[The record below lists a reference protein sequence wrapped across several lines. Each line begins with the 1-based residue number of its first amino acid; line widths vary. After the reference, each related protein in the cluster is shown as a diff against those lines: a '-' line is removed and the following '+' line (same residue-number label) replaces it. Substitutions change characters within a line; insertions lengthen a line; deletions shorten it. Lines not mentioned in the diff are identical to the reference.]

1 MKIALEDHNTTMFR
15 LKEFLSTNTIKIKDI
30 ESEISVRICRRLISI
45 FSIVK
50 DCRQQ
55 KKIFY
60 QLKDLILMEFLAAV
74 GGADSGEDV
83 EDFWERK
90 FSLYKKIFGPN
101 YERVPSHDT
110 FDRVIGLIPSSEMNK
125 TLVDILLEADKALR
139 QALKLPKPDYRHISV
154 DGKQLRGT
162 GRENMMKGPIKDLQ
176 ILNVYDNTSDTCLVS
191 EKIEDKTNEIPHAQS
206 ILSQME
212 LKDTLVTFDALHTQK
227 ETVSI
232 IAKKRGDYIG
242 GLKGNQHSLNE
253 HAVNLFNKEMLAK
266 IQKSTDDYAYNKAIA
281 HGQLEERQFF
291 MARLTPKQCKTD
303 FDGWAKVHSLVCY
316 VKTCTNNNTG
326 RTSKETRYYISSL
339 KDVAEIATGIREHWG
354 VEDRLH
360 NGLDMVMMEDQMRIA
375 NKNAALNRSIINKMC
390 LALYRKLQEVQNLKG
405 KKSKRRIRKCIG
417 WAYEEEMKQIFTF
430 LDPIAL
436 RRCLIIEPKKK

>member
-1 MKIALEDHNTTMFR
+1 MKITLEDSNTTMFR

-30 ESEISVRICRRLISI
+30 ETEISVRICRRLINI
-45 FSIVK
+45 FSVVK
-50 DCRQQ
+50 DSRQQ
-55 KKIFY
+55 KKIDY
-60 QLKDLILMEFLAAV
+60 RLKDLILMEFLAAI

-83 EDFWERK
+83 ENFWKGHLK
-90 FSLYKKIFGPN
+90 FYKKVFN
-101 YERVPSHDT
+101 YELVPSYDT
-110 FDRVIGLIPSSEMNK
+110 FDRVMGLIPSSEMNK

-139 QALKLPKPDYRHISV
+139 KALKIPKPTYRHLSV

-162 GRENMMKGPIKDLQ
+162 GRENTMNGPIKDLQ

-191 EKIEDKTNEIPHAQS
+191 EKIEDKTNEIPHAQT

-227 ETVSI
+227 ETVSV

-242 GLKGNQHSLNE
+242 GLKGNQHSLNKY
-253 HAVNLFNKEMLAK
+253 AVNIFNEEKLAK
-266 IQKSTDDYAYNKAIA
+266 IESSTDDYAYNKTIA

-291 MARLTPKQCKTD
+291 MIRLTQKQRKTD
-303 FDGWAKVHSLVCY
+303 FAEWAKIQSLVCY

-326 RTSKETRYYISSL
+326 KISKETRYYISSL
-339 KDVAEIATGIREHWG
+339 NNVAEIATGIREHWG
-354 VEDRLH
+354 VENRLH
-360 NGLDMVMMEDQMRIA
+360 NGLDTVMMEDQMRIA
-375 NKNAALNRSIINKMC
+375 NKNAALNRSIINKIC

-405 KKSKRRIRKCIG
+405 KKSKRSIRKCIG
-417 WAYEEEMKQIFTF
+417 WAYEDEMKRTLTL

-436 RRCLIIEPKKK
+436 RRCLIIESKKK